1 MKDPAMNHERA
12 LRSLSIQHHLQIGV
26 TAPRPGFDDGSD
38 RRPEAPRPAAVR
50 PALTLR
56 TLFRRHR

>member
-1 MKDPAMNHERA
+1 MNHERA
-12 LRSLSIQHHLQIGV
+12 LRNLSIQHHLHIGA

-50 PALTLR
+50 PAFTLR

>member
-1 MKDPAMNHERA
+1 MNYERA
-12 LRSLSIQHHLQIGV
+12 LRNLSIQHHLHIGA
-26 TAPRPGFDDGSD
+26 TAPRPVFDDGSD
-38 RRPEAPRPAAVR
+38 RRPEAPRPAAAR